1 MVFSANYPILYGSNK
16 SYRSNMNP
24 LRAYLPVMVRI
35 HLGTGSGGLVGKVA
49 LVLALT
55 VLLVC

>member
-1 MVFSANYPILYGSNK
+1 MVFSTNYPILYSSDK
-16 SYRSNMNP
+16 LYRSNLNP

-35 HLGTGSGGLVGKVA
+35 HLGTGSGRLVGKVA
-49 LVLALT
+49 LVLALM